1 MFPLHDAIRDHSSS
15 VLGWAADAEQG
26 VQKKIGRFP
35 HPYFCLRLL
44 LKKKKFR
51 F

>member
-26 VQKKIGRFP
+26 VQKKNSASD
-35 HPYFCLRLL
+35 FCS
-44 LKKKKFR
+44 KKKKFR
-51 F
+51 L